1 MAENAVILEREQLSL
16 KVNEIFYSIQG
27 EGSYALYPCV
37 FIRLTGCNL
46 RCVWCDTTY
55 SFFEGQPQTLD
66 QILTAATAYPT
77 QLVEI
82 TGGEPL
88 LQKNVYPLFDM
99 LHTAKKKVLIET
111 SGSIL
116 IDRVPGFV
124 HIVLDIKAPDSGEA
138 DKNRYENL
146 KWIKPA
152 DDIKIVVASKADF
165 EFALEVEQKYALT
178 QKMEKPVIIQ
188 PAFGQLESAEVGEW
202 VKNAGVPF
210 RLGLQLHK
218 FIYEPTLRAV

>member
-1 MAENAVILEREQLSL
+1 MERELATL

-55 SFFEGQPQTLD
+55 SYYEGTTQQIG
-66 QILTAATAYPT
+66 QILETINTYPCE
-77 QLVEI
+77 LVEV

-88 LQKNVYPLFDM
+88 LQKNVYMLFEA
-99 LHTAKKKVLIET
+99 LHNANKKILLET

-116 IDRVPGFV
+116 IDKVPSYV
-124 HIVLDIKAPDSGEA
+124 HTVLDIKPPDSGE
-138 DKNRYENL
+138 DRKNQYENL
-146 KWIKPA
+146 TFVKPT
-152 DDIKIVVASKADF
+152 DDVKFVVASPDDF
-165 EFALEVEQKYALT
+165 AFAESITQKYMLNTKLDKPPIVQPVFGALDGG
-178 QKMEKPVIIQ
+178 K
-188 PAFGQLESAEVGEW
+188 LGEW
-202 VKNAGVPF
+202 IKKSKISF

-218 FIYEPTLRAV
+218 FIYEPNLRAV